1 MRTPHSIWR
10 GVWRLACWLLVL
22 ESAITPV
29 KVVTNRR
36 HYRGGGGGTR
46 AADDFLRCVPTPWVA
61 RGRSLRRARRASSML
76 DDPTRQRFVISR
88 VCKLGYLPHGRRP
101 TDTGVRHARAPH
113 AAKYIIYARRPA
125 TSALCGGALA
135 AYASAAA
142 VRSVAPDIFAARA
155 CDDGS
160 GRLSG
165 AASLPL
171 RSTRRL
177 GWLR

>member
-10 GVWRLACWLLVL
+10 GVWRLACWLLIL

-88 VCKLGYLPHGRRP
+88 VGKLGYLLDRTAADRP
-101 TDTGVRHARAPH
+101 TRVRHV
-113 AAKYIIYARRPA
+113 IYARRPA